1 MGWRKGADQGYPDLV
16 DGGGGEGGHLVE
28 GGEGGHLV
36 EGGEGGHLVEGG
48 EGGHDHGSQGGLR
61 EGGRAPGVR
70 RLWKENPRQ
79 VSFKGETFFIIIAFL
94 KETLL
99 WSRRFKYLQ
108 V

>member
-16 DGGGGEGGHLVE
+16 DGG
-28 GGEGGHLV
+28 
-36 EGGEGGHLVEGG
+36 GGEGGHLVEGG

-79 VSFKGETFFIIIAFL
+79 VSFKGENFFIIFAFL

-99 WSRRFKYLQ
+99 
-108 V
+108 